1 MTGVLVA
8 QKQFDEDRRLAQ
20 HVVEGLR
27 VATHLRRPFSEQKK
41 VSLKSILEGEREKGF
56 IMFPPGGD
64 IRKVLKCV
72 SDHVPDDVQTVFVVQ
87 RTEFQREDCVVYMVT
102 RDGYP
107 SVGTIYR
114 LHDRITLDADKVV
127 ALMRCDA

>member
-8 QKQFDEDRRLAQ
+8 QKQFDEDRRLAK

-27 VATHLRRPFSEQKK
+27 VATYLRRPASEQKK
-41 VSLKSILEGEREKGF
+41 VSLRSILEGEREKGF

-64 IRKVLKCV
+64 IKKVLSCV
-72 SDHVPDDVQTVFVVQ
+72 SKHIPDDVQTVFVVQ
-87 RTEFQREDCVVYMVT
+87 RTEFQREDCVVYMIT

-107 SVGTIYR
+107 SVGMTYHLR
-114 LHDRITLDADKVV
+114 ELITLDADKVV